1 MRAAP
6 SIRGA
11 DATPS
16 PRLHQLDGLRAV
28 ACLLV
33 VAAHSVT
40 VPIATLLARRGFPA
54 AAVLVDQLAASGVD
68 LFFTLSGVVLL
79 RPFLRGERAF
89 HFGRYLWRRALR
101 IYPPYLACLV
111 ATAPLLVAA
120 GRLPNWFSPEI
131 LPPFRWSDMVAQGP
145 ILWPAPVTW
154 NFAWWSLRIELVFYL
169 LAPLVV
175 LAWRGMPFRAWAA
188 IAAGAACV
196 ALGWLPL
203 PPAAPPAD
211 APLGVLMSA
220 LPTAILAT
228 SCRYATCFFM
238 GIVAAKTDI
247 APSVGRTLVALGV
260 LLVLLAAGLRPDA
273 IHAGFGLLYGG
284 VVGLAI
290 AGGGLAR
297 LLSRPLAV
305 WLGERSYSL
314 FLVHVAAFHLTDW
327 LVAFATPHRGLAYA
341 VLTRAIGL
349 PLALVL
355 AMLLFH
361 AVERRFAHGLVTA
374 DRFWPPTTG
383 R

>member
-1 MRAAP
+1 
-6 SIRGA
+6 
-11 DATPS
+11 
-16 PRLHQLDGLRAV
+16 
-28 ACLLV
+28 
-33 VAAHSVT
+33 
-40 VPIATLLARRGFPA
+40 
-54 AAVLVDQLAASGVD
+54 
-68 LFFTLSGVVLL
+68 
-79 RPFLRGERAF
+79 
-89 HFGRYLWRRALR
+89 
-101 IYPPYLACLV
+101 
-111 ATAPLLVAA
+111 
-120 GRLPNWFSPEI
+120 
-131 LPPFRWSDMVAQGP
+131 
-145 ILWPAPVTW
+145 
-154 NFAWWSLRIELVFYL
+154 
-169 LAPLVV
+169 
-175 LAWRGMPFRAWAA
+175 
-188 IAAGAACV
+188 
-196 ALGWLPL
+196 
-203 PPAAPPAD
+203 
-211 APLGVLMSA
+211 
-220 LPTAILAT
+220 
-228 SCRYATCFFM
+228 M

>member
-1 MRAAP
+1 MA
-6 SIRGA
+6 A

-89 HFGRYLWRRALR
+89 HLGRYLWRRATR
-101 IYPPYLACLV
+101 IYPPYLACLA
-111 ATAPLLVAA
+111 ATAPLLMAA
-120 GRLPNWFSPEI
+120 GHLPNWFSREI
-131 LPPFRWSDMVAQGP
+131 LPPFRWSDLVAQVP
-145 ILWPAPVTW
+145 ILWPTPVTW
-154 NFAWWSLRIELVFYL
+154 NFAWWSLRIEVVFYL
-169 LAPLVV
+169 VAPLVV
-175 LAWRGMPFRAWAA
+175 LAWRGTPFHAWAA

-196 ALGWLPL
+196 ALGWLPW
-203 PPAAPPAD
+203 PPTTPSAD
-211 APLGVLMSA
+211 TPLGG
-220 LPTAILAT
+220 LPAAILAM

-247 APSVGRTLVALGV
+247 PQSVCRTLVALGV
-260 LLVLLAAGLRPDA
+260 LLVLLAAGLRPAA

-284 VVGLAI
+284 VVGLAV

-314 FLVHVAAFHLTDW
+314 FLVHVTAFHLTDW

-361 AVERRFAHGLVTA
+361 TVERRFARGLVTA
-374 DRFWPPTTG
+374 ERFWPPTAG